1 MRLRRR
7 TIAFT
12 IIEVLVVTAILLLLA
27 GIVMALYPRAKVSAS
42 VSSCKQNIRQQVM
55 ALNMYGA
62 DYEGYEPVH
71 ETIDLPASAMRRPF
85 LLEPY
90 AGGKEIMSCPITPQC
105 AKDRLYSTY
114 IFSAKPERNSP
125 LYNSG
130 SFQFERWFADPN
142 SQYPVIH
149 CLVHDE
155 LHFHPS
161 ERHLSDAT
169 NPPYLV
175 WLTRPGAIK
184 TGRFPIFRGGRIAEM
199 CSK

>member
-1 MRLRRR
+1 M
-7 TIAFT
+7 I
-12 IIEVLVVTAILLLLA
+12 AILLLLS
-27 GIVMALYPRAKVSAS
+27 GIVMAVYPRAKVSAS
-42 VSSCKQNIRQQVM
+42 VASCKQNIRQQVM

-71 ETIDLPASAMRRPF
+71 ETIDFPAYAMRRPF
-85 LLEPY
+85 LLEAY
-90 AGGKEIMSCPITPQC
+90 AGGNGIMYCPITPQC
-105 AKDRLYSTY
+105 AKDKLYSTY
-114 IFSAKPERNSP
+114 IFSVKPEKNSP
-125 LYNSG
+125 LYNTASV
-130 SFQFERWFADPN
+130 QFERWFADPN

-184 TGRFPIFRGGRIAEM
+184 TGRYPIFRGGRIAEM